1 MLESSVDEKDKKL
14 INILSKNSRLSYREV
29 AKLSGLSTVTV
40 LNRIKRLEDQG
51 VIKKYSVTL
60 DFEKLGYDVQVIIDI
75 RVSKGKLIEV
85 QKRIATDPHVWAVYD
100 NTGHFDSTLIAKFR
114 SRVSMDKFLKK
125 IQSYE
130 FVERTETKLILNTFK
145 EGGMK
150 IT

>member
-1 MLESSVDEKDKKL
+1 MLTANVDEKDIKIL
-14 INILSKNSRLSYREV
+14 NILTKNSRLSYREV
-29 AKLSGLSTVTV
+29 AKLAGISTVTV
-40 LNRIKRLEDQG
+40 LNRIKRLEEMK
-51 VIKKYSVTL
+51 IINKYSVDL
-60 DFEKLGYDVQVIIDI
+60 DYERLGYDVQVIIDI

-85 QKRIATDPHVWAVYD
+85 QKKIATDPHVWAVYD

-114 SRVSMDKFLKK
+114 SRAAMDKFLKK

-130 FVERTETKLILNTFK
+130 FVERTETKLILNTIK